1 VYRQLR
7 ESNGPPRAS
16 KALFAEPK
24 AGARAIHREGMRNA
38 TSFGAPFLT
47 HFRTTSLCVSELAT
61 ARRRAG
67 PAHEHP
73 NDRQQRAKADWFLE
87 GVYGP
92 ASRCPHRTRVEANRG
107 GRRREKNALYGKR
120 CVYACGCIASPIVF
134 CWLVRTCELR
144 RRSMR
149 QGEPT
154 CSYRHSTHAT
164 HQLLS
169 KQQWPLRVE
178 GACTCACTDVNTAT
192 SSDTRRKRKS
202 IEGRV
207 NGCVC
212 AMYTQRGS
220 SPVEEENKRRVEF
233 GVCVLLSRVCVFY
246 L

>member
-1 VYRQLR
+1 
-7 ESNGPPRAS
+7 
-16 KALFAEPK
+16 
-24 AGARAIHREGMRNA
+24 M
-38 TSFGAPFLT
+38 
-47 HFRTTSLCVSELAT
+47 
-61 ARRRAG
+61 
-67 PAHEHP
+67 
-73 NDRQQRAKADWFLE
+73 
-87 GVYGP
+87 YGP

-154 CSYRHSTHAT
+154 CSYRHSAHAT

-192 SSDTRRKRKS
+192 SSHTRRKLKS

-207 NGCVC
+207 HGCVC
-212 AMYTQRGS
+212 AMYTQFSNIKLCILNFS
-220 SPVEEENKRRVEF
+220 S
-233 GVCVLLSRVCVFY
+233 CILTLSIVIDFFVKSIKYNFK
-246 L
+246 

>member
-1 VYRQLR
+1 
-7 ESNGPPRAS
+7 
-16 KALFAEPK
+16 
-24 AGARAIHREGMRNA
+24 M
-38 TSFGAPFLT
+38 
-47 HFRTTSLCVSELAT
+47 AT

-154 CSYRHSTHAT
+154 CSYRHSAHNTSAPQQTTMAPSRGGGMYVCIYRRKYGHEFRHAT
-164 HQLLS
+164 QA
-169 KQQWPLRVE
+169 E
-178 GACTCACTDVNTAT
+178 IN
-192 SSDTRRKRKS
+192 RRK
-202 IEGRV
+202 G
-207 NGCVC
+207 
-212 AMYTQRGS
+212 
-220 SPVEEENKRRVEF
+220 
-233 GVCVLLSRVCVFY
+233 
-246 L
+246 